1 MIRPPPLPPSTNVG
15 AGTLLAG
22 APSGSQGMFRVP
34 GGPGFLDLGAG
45 SSAGPVERSGIGG
58 ISGIGAPREPG
69 VASGFHQGVL
79 PQLGGSQGLGGAQ
92 RGAGIAELGE
102 NVGGNV
108 VRPEEPARYISEL
121 PKLSQSDLANSAVV
135 CGNWLAQVRQIM
147 VGLSTSAS
155 VWWEGVE
162 RPATAAY
169 RRWLVADPL
178 GRLSI
183 DPSTVIGE
191 FDRSLYGRVESRSVS
206 LLLAA
211 VPQSIRDDVVTNRW
225 LSSAA
230 VLFRVLCLFQP
241 GGSSERSHLL
251 SQLVSPS
258 VCKTF
263 AEAVKGLRTWQQ
275 GLQRAGEIHA
285 TLPDPSLL
293 LRGVDTSTSS
303 LLAAH
308 PMIGFRVNAFRHQL
322 AIDYN
327 PTVAS
332 VVQLVRLIQAE
343 CEAASIAGDNN
354 ADKRAKAAAAIA
366 AKEQV
371 VTPAAP
377 KASPTPPSLPAG
389 SQVAAV
395 ATREMSRLRTG
406 GPYPTRLSP
415 CAG

>member
-1 MIRPPPLPPSTNVG
+1 MHSWAGPGLEGGLPSVVQGGFEGHLRGASGRVPEGFRSPPPPLPLPLPPAPAAATENFRPVRATSPELPQTMRQFAEQARALGQGRQENSGFQTPRGVPESSGFDAEGYPLSPGGTVIRAPPLPPSTNVG

-22 APSGSQGMFRVP
+22 APSGSQGTFRVP
-34 GGPGFLDLGAG
+34 GGSGFLDLGAG
-45 SSAGPVERSGIGG
+45 SYVGPVERSGIGV
-58 ISGIGAPREPG
+58 ISGVGAPRDPG
-69 VASGFHQGVL
+69 VAPGLHQGVL

-92 RGAGIAELGE
+92 RGAGVTELGE
-102 NVGGNV
+102 NVGSTV

-258 VCKTF
+258 VC
-263 AEAVKGLRTWQQ
+263 VR
-275 GLQRAGEIHA
+275 
-285 TLPDPSLL
+285 L
-293 LRGVDTSTSS
+293 LRK
-303 LLAAH
+303 L
-308 PMIGFRVNAFRHQL
+308 
-322 AIDYN
+322 
-327 PTVAS
+327 
-332 VVQLVRLIQAE
+332 
-343 CEAASIAGDNN
+343 
-354 ADKRAKAAAAIA
+354 
-366 AKEQV
+366 
-371 VTPAAP
+371 
-377 KASPTPPSLPAG
+377 
-389 SQVAAV
+389 
-395 ATREMSRLRTG
+395 
-406 GPYPTRLSP
+406 
-415 CAG
+415 